1 MYPYLVRRLGRALV
15 ALWGISTIV
24 FGVMRL
30 SGDPAVLLLPQEAS
44 REDVQRLRHDLG
56 LDEPLL
62 VQYGR
67 FLGHAV
73 TGNFGESLRH
83 KEPAMQLVGA
93 HLWATLELS
102 LAAFG
107 LATVVAVP
115 IGILAAVK
123 SNRSYDHIVM
133 SLALIGQSAPTFW
146 IGIMLILGFGLGL
159 RWLPIGGRGSG
170 WHLVLP
176 ALTLG
181 AFAMASIARL
191 TRSAMLDV
199 IRLDYITTARAKGLR
214 EGRVIWRHALKN
226 AAIPVVTIMGL
237 QFGTLL
243 GGAVVT
249 ETVFAWPGIG
259 RLAIQGIYNRD
270 YPIVQASVFVAAVFF
285 VSINFLVDLLY
296 TLLDPRIRS
305 DSGLRFIDTLMFFYL
320 LYQILMKNYRKT

>member
-1 MYPYLVRRLGRALV
+1 MSQYLLRRFGRAV
-15 ALWGISTIV
+15 IALWGVSTIV
-24 FGVMRL
+24 FIVMRL

-44 REDVQRLRHDLG
+44 REDVLRLRQDLG
-56 LDEPLL
+56 LDDPLL

-83 KEPAMQLVGA
+83 KEPAMHLVCD
-93 HLWATLELS
+93 HLWATLELA
-102 LAAFG
+102 LAAFCIAA
-107 LATVVAVP
+107 LVAVP
-115 IGILAAVK
+115 IGILAAVRA
-123 SNRSYDHIVM
+123 NRVYDHLVM

-159 RWLPIGGRGSG
+159 HWFPIGGRGTLR
-170 WHLVLP
+170 HLVMP

-199 IRLDYITTARAKGLR
+199 IRLDYITTARSKGLSER
-214 EGRVIWRHALKN
+214 RIIWWHAFKN

-249 ETVFAWPGIG
+249 ETVFSWPGIG

-270 YPIVQASVFVAAVFF
+270 YPIVQAAVFVAAAFF
-285 VSINFLVDLLY
+285 VGINFLVDLLY
-296 TLLDPRIRS
+296 TFLDPRIR
-305 DSGLRFIDTLMFFYL
+305 YE
-320 LYQILMKNYRKT
+320 

>member
-1 MYPYLVRRLGRALV
+1 MHRYLMHRLGRTLLV
-15 ALWGISTIV
+15 LWGISTLV

-44 REDVQRLRHDLG
+44 REDVQRLRQELG
-56 LDEPLL
+56 LDDPLL
-62 VQYGR
+62 LQYGR

-83 KEPAMQLVGA
+83 KEPAMRLVCA
-93 HLWATLELS
+93 HLWATLELAC
-102 LAAFG
+102 AAFVI
-107 LATVVAVP
+107 AVVVAVP
-115 IGILAAVK
+115 LGILAAIK
-123 SNRSYDHIVM
+123 PNRLSDHVVM
-133 SLALIGQSAPTFW
+133 SLALLGQSAPTFW
-146 IGIMLILGFGLGL
+146 IGIMLILVCGLGL
-159 RWLPIGGRGSG
+159 RWFPIGGRGTLR
-170 WHLVLP
+170 HLVLP

-199 IRLDYITTARAKGLR
+199 LCLDYITTARAKGLS
-214 EGRVIWRHALKN
+214 EGRVVWWHALKN

-270 YPIVQASVFVAAVFF
+270 YPIVQAAVFVAAVFF

-296 TLLDPRIRS
+296 TFLDPRIR
-305 DSGLRFIDTLMFFYL
+305 YE
-320 LYQILMKNYRKT
+320 

>member
-1 MYPYLVRRLGRALV
+1 MYRYLVRRLGRALL

-67 FLGHAV
+67 FLGQAV

-83 KEPAMQLVGA
+83 KEPAMQLVGG
-93 HLWATLELS
+93 HLWATLELA

-159 RWLPIGGRGSG
+159 RWLPIGGRGTV
-170 WHLVLP
+170 WHLILP

-214 EGRVIWRHALKN
+214 EGQVIWRHALKN

-270 YPIVQASVFVAAVFF
+270 YPVVQASVFVAAAFF
-285 VSINFLVDLLY
+285 VAINFCIDLLY
-296 TLLDPRIRS
+296 TLLDPRIR
-305 DSGLRFIDTLMFFYL
+305 YE
-320 LYQILMKNYRKT
+320 

>member
-1 MYPYLVRRLGRALV
+1 MYRYLIRRLGRALL

-83 KEPAMQLVGA
+83 KEPAMQLVRD
-93 HLWATLELS
+93 HLWATLELA

-107 LATVVAVP
+107 IATVVAVP

-123 SNRSYDHIVM
+123 SNRSYYHIVM

-159 RWLPIGGRGSG
+159 RWLPIGGRGTV

-214 EGRVIWRHALKN
+214 EGWVIWRHALKN

-259 RLAIQGIYNRD
+259 LLAIQGIYNRD
-270 YPIVQASVFVAAVFF
+270 YPIVQASVFVAAAFF
-285 VSINFLVDLLY
+285 VGINFCVDLLY
-296 TLLDPRIRS
+296 TLLDPRIR
-305 DSGLRFIDTLMFFYL
+305 YE
-320 LYQILMKNYRKT
+320 

>member
-1 MYPYLVRRLGRALV
+1 MYRYLMRRFGRALF
-15 ALWGISTIV
+15 ALWGVSTIV
-24 FGVMRL
+24 FVVMRL

-56 LDEPLL
+56 LDDPFL
-62 VQYGR
+62 VQYVR
-67 FLGHAV
+67 FLGNAV

-83 KEPAMQLVGA
+83 KEPAMRLVRD
-93 HLWATLELS
+93 HLWATLELA
-102 LAAFG
+102 LAAFC

-123 SNRSYDHIVM
+123 ANRPYDHAVM

-146 IGIMLILGFGLGL
+146 IGIMLILGLGLGL
-159 RWLPIGGRGSG
+159 RWFPIGGRGTL
-170 WHLVLP
+170 WHLVMP

-199 IRLDYITTARAKGLR
+199 IRLDYITTARSKGLS

-270 YPIVQASVFVAAVFF
+270 YPIVQAAVFVAAAFF
-285 VSINFLVDLLY
+285 VGINFLVDLLY
-296 TLLDPRIRS
+296 TCLDPRIR
-305 DSGLRFIDTLMFFYL
+305 YE
-320 LYQILMKNYRKT
+320 